1 MADGKINFI
10 GNLLA
15 PKPELN
21 GNIQGAGAHIARADE
36 GSSRE
41 FEKKHGT
48 DWFANAVNTQLA

>member
-1 MADGKINFI
+1 MIVVDVLETSRIFCIN
-10 GNLLA
+10 LA
-15 PKPELN
+15 SDK
-21 GNIQGAGAHIARADE
+21 GSRADE